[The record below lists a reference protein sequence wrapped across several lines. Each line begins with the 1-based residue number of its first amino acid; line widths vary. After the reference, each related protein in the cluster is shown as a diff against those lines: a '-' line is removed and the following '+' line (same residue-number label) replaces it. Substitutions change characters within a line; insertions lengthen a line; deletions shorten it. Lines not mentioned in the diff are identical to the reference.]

1 MSGNKIFLQS
11 THPVLVHHTGRMRY
25 WRISSGYGR
34 YSTCSVTEEQK
45 PIDAVWRGITLA
57 PMVYIAW
64 TALASPVYARG
75 RVQEKIEPR
84 SSVLGNRQVKKGEMS
99 QTDMSAVLDYY
110 MLDDVQTMKKVV
122 RTSDL
127 KVDVLKDATPQK
139 KQVEQE
145 EKKHQACD
153 SEVVKVEFKAFM
165 AVVAVCAVAT
175 AYWQWSR
182 RAAAEATFGLDTE
195 LQDFTPIRDMSGETE
210 QEKEY
215 VRMEAMKRIQRAKQ
229 KEEEFRSRSLAED
242 VGKTPI
248 DLSETQPLPKT
259 DQHARVVE
267 EPEVYEEPTAKVDDD
282 ASPEDRWNEEE
293 VVQKDKDVETTN
305 PLLIGLAL
313 VSTMVDD
320 IKREIDNMPTYVL
333 STGRVLGCSRDG
345 RAGKS
350 MSVKTQRFKVVKPR
364 HPNKAF
370 DSKDLLLV
378 PFAPIAKSVGGK
390 KRAPFISDKYNPMKE
405 LHEFVSSSRAPA
417 RESSDRDPFTA
428 MMHSLKT
435 FNGFT
440 VPESLRKYDPVS
452 HLDQITSIK
461 SDDDMISSFVRAI
474 VSFEGP
480 KASTFLSKYDPLQ
493 GMEDIIPEKGTSEYS
508 ILRGMLDANP
518 HGASDYSI
526 VKALLKASH
535 NDVWKA
541 LVEVKPPKI
550 DVFNA
555 ASSIADFSKND
566 TTSDRIENNKD
577 V

>member
-1 MSGNKIFLQS
+1 
-11 THPVLVHHTGRMRY
+11 MRY

-34 YSTCSVTEEQK
+34 YTTCSVSEEQK
-45 PIDAVWRGITLA
+45 RVDAVWKGITIV

-64 TALASPVYARG
+64 TTLASPVCARG
-75 RVQEKIEPR
+75 RVQEKTEPR

-110 MLDDVQTMKKVV
+110 MLDDVQPMRKVV

-127 KVDVLKDATPQK
+127 KVDVLKDGIQQK
-139 KQVEQE
+139 KQVDQE
-145 EKKHQACD
+145 EKRHQACD

-210 QEKEY
+210 QEKDY
-215 VRMEAMKRIQRAKQ
+215 IRMEAMKRIQRAKQ

-242 VGKTPI
+242 LGKTP
-248 DLSETQPLPKT
+248 T

-267 EPEVYEEPTAKVDDD
+267 EPEVDEEPTAEVDDLQD
-282 ASPEDRWNEEE
+282 DDSSEGRWHEEE
-293 VVQKDKDVETTN
+293 VVQKDKDVAAETTN

-313 VSTMVDD
+313 VSTMMDD
-320 IKREIDNMPTYVL
+320 IKREIDNMPACML

-350 MSVKTQRFKVVKPR
+350 MSVKTQRVKVAKPH

-378 PFAPIAKSVGGK
+378 PFAPIAKSVGSK
-390 KRAPFISDKYNPMKE
+390 KAENAPFISDKYNPMKE
-405 LHEFVSSSRAPA
+405 FHEFVSSSSAPA

-428 MMHSLKT
+428 LIHSLKS

-440 VPESLRKYDPVS
+440 VPATLRKYDPVS

-508 ILRGMLDANP
+508 LLRAMLDANP
-518 HGASDYSI
+518 HGASDYSV
-526 VKALLKASH
+526 VKALLNASH

-550 DVFNA
+550 DVFNP
-555 ASSIADFSKND
+555 ASSIVDFSKTD
-566 TTSDRIENNKD
+566 MTSDRTENNKD
-577 V
+577 I